1 MTKLTILTLVLLFTS
16 YPTQQEPRI
25 IICTVVEV
33 DKSVACPVTTIV
45 YLPEMD
51 KRPPSKSTLVSFTDP
66 AEAKQ
71 IFDKWRLVAP
81 LQGESVNGDA
91 PLYSKTLKAGDEVKA
106 IFTDTEF
113 APVKECN
120 VRIWEALNKARR
132 PGEILSNSLRWQP
145 EDCQPNYGNQ

>member
-1 MTKLTILTLVLLFTS
+1 MLIFILLMTILLI
-16 YPTQQEPRI
+16 QEQKI
-25 IICTVVEV
+25 VTCEVVEP
-33 DKSVACPVTTIV
+33 DKSVVCPETMII

-51 KRPPSKSTLVSFTDP
+51 KHPPSKLTLIRFTDP

-91 PLYSKTLKAGDEVKA
+91 PLYSRTLKVGDKVKA
-106 IFTDTEF
+106 IITDTEF

-120 VRIWEALNKARR
+120 VRIWENLNKARR

-145 EDCQPNYGNQ
+145 DDCQPLYGKQ